1 VERIGRCTPSLMP
14 PAAPTRLPRR
24 RCRRRHKVAGTVSM
38 APPNG
43 SQFLITARD
52 DCDALDDKA
61 TVFGHVVDGM
71 DVVMK

>member
-1 VERIGRCTPSLMP
+1 MRKRGRKTADAILRSRLSKAPSI
-14 PAAPTRLPRR
+14 
-24 RCRRRHKVAGTVSM
+24 CRRHKKAGTVSM

-52 DCDALDDKA
+52 ECDALDDKA